1 MMSVFIIMKNTNIT
15 ALKVLNF
22 FRGSENIQG
31 QKETSDLYKGL
42 KLIRELSESKE
53 DGSDLMTIR
62 NHKNKLMF
70 RAFVHFFLKHSKSKR
85 EWRCNK
91 TSERIGRLF
100 TIHDEALIIL
110 LMINC
115 WGLMEDKAKGV
126 ETSPNRKKDAGSPNA
141 QNRLVLA
148 QNLLIMLQMILV
160 LHRL

>member
-1 MMSVFIIMKNTNIT
+1 MRYLECELLSVLQDKTNVCLYHYENTNIT

-53 DGSDLMTIR
+53 DRSDLMTIR

-85 EWRCNK
+85 SGDAIK
-91 TSERIGRLF
+91 LV
-100 TIHDEALIIL
+100 
-110 LMINC
+110 
-115 WGLMEDKAKGV
+115 KG
-126 ETSPNRKKDAGSPNA
+126 
-141 QNRLVLA
+141 
-148 QNLLIMLQMILV
+148 
-160 LHRL
+160 